1 MKEEFQTIS
10 FRVKKEDLKDFQF
23 IADVLYQGQRLKK
36 PSVGLMAKVYLY
48 VMGNQFI
55 QIQHSA
61 LSQRTTQT

>member
-10 FRVKKEDLKDFQF
+10 FRLKKKDLKDFQF
-23 IADVLYQGQRLKK
+23 IADVLYQSRRLKK
-36 PSVGLMAKVYLY
+36 PSVGLMAKIYLY

-61 LSQRTTQT
+61 P